1 MATEP
6 RGCLASLFGMGGGT
20 RHAGSANQ
28 TARQVT
34 LPYERTERLLSA
46 AEYSFLGALRLAVA
60 NKYDIFPK
68 VRLLDVVNVK
78 AGAGRQ
84 AAFNRVQS
92 KHLDFLLCDRDTSRP
107 ILAIELDDST
117 HQRAE
122 RKVRDAFLEEVLEVV
137 GLPAVRFP
145 VTRAYDPHEIAR
157 LITSSISGDAASNT
171 PS

>member
-78 AGAGRQ
+78 AGAGRVSG
-84 AAFNRVQS
+84 ARRRRVRRGAVRLVDLGRSAPRAQ
-92 KHLDFLLCDRDTSRP
+92 KRVSRP
-107 ILAIELDDST
+107 D
-117 HQRAE
+117 
-122 RKVRDAFLEEVLEVV
+122 
-137 GLPAVRFP
+137 
-145 VTRAYDPHEIAR
+145 
-157 LITSSISGDAASNT
+157 
-171 PS
+171 